1 MFNILFEN
9 FLTKGE
15 CEVLIER
22 GINQGLFD
30 MKSSKIVNGVV
41 YNENTSDTKNNKR
54 KGNYFTDDVLDEPMI
69 SELSQKIINKVNEL
83 KIFNGIQYQGIEK
96 YSFNEYSP
104 GDFLTWHKDSH
115 EIINGAT
122 ITLIIQLNDDYD
134 GGDIKYEI
142 DDIEH
147 FVPKKQGSVFIFDS
161 NMNHCVNELKT
172 NKRYSIN
179 VWPSKKIK
187 MGLI

>member
-1 MFNILFEN
+1 MFNKLIEN
-9 FLTKGE
+9 FITKEE
-15 CEVLIER
+15 CELLIEK
-22 GINQGLFD
+22 GINQGLID

-41 YNENTSDTKNNKR
+41 YNENISDTKNNKR
-54 KGNYFTDDVLDEPMI
+54 KGTYFTDDTLVEPMMV
-69 SELSQKIINKVNEL
+69 ELSQKIINKVNEL
-83 KIFNGIQYQGIEK
+83 KIFNGVQYQGVPK

-115 EIINGAT
+115 EIIYGAT

-142 DDIEH
+142 DEVEYT
-147 FVPKKQGSVFIFDS
+147 VPKKQGSVFIFDS
-161 NMNHCVNELKT
+161 NINHCVNELKT
-172 NKRYSIN
+172 NKWYSMN